1 MSLHSFQ
8 QIKLFGIQGSW
19 ILDQGRKTKDQMNH
33 QASEQGQEKFHCS
46 FAFLR
51 ARKRSFA
58 AARAS

>member
-19 ILDQGRKTKDQMNH
+19 IVDQGRKTKDQMNH
-33 QASEQGQEKFHCS
+33 QTSEQRQGKFHCS